1 MTDLIPPRL
10 SSSNASSPGR
20 ARADFWGF
28 ARSSRGPETSGWP
41 PGSVQPEP
49 DPHRPDSSPGAS
61 NPEEPTLRSAP
72 SPLPRARLSPANAT
86 GTRKRDRH
94 GAETA
99 VPATARSRQCASWSE
114 FRFDPRS
121 RLTLRS
127 VQPTRLPLLSPPDPA
142 HFRKLDGCALPRP
155 RRRAAPG
162 RGEGRGEAGRVRDY
176 LRPAFPLVSEEVP
189 QFTTRLPSL
198 GRELLVPTVTH
209 PAGSRFLTQA
219 APTAFSPIFRPPCA
233 GSQLSPPVSKPS

>member
-1 MTDLIPPRL
+1 MTDLVPPRL
-10 SSSNASSPGR
+10 PSSNASSPGR

-49 DPHRPDSSPGAS
+49 SPAPSSPGAS
-61 NPEEPTLRSAP
+61 NPEEPTLCSTP
-72 SPLPRARLSPANAT
+72 SPLPRTRLSPASAT
-86 GTRKRDRH
+86 GTQERDRH

-99 VPATARSRQCASWSE
+99 VPDAARSRQCASWSE

-121 RLTLRS
+121 RLPLRS
-127 VQPTRLPLLSPPDPA
+127 AQPTCLPLLSPPDPA

-162 RGEGRGEAGRVRDY
+162 RSEGRGEAGRVRDY
-176 LRPAFPLVSEEVP
+176 LRPAFPLVSQEVL
-189 QFTTRLPSL
+189 QFTTRVWRLPSL
-198 GRELLVPTVTH
+198 GR
-209 PAGSRFLTQA
+209 
-219 APTAFSPIFRPPCA
+219 
-233 GSQLSPPVSKPS
+233 